1 MKTVIFYLVLLVLGT
16 SHAQEFTELK
26 EANVGFAPMASS
38 VERNGNSFSFNVKEA
53 VVGEFEKDPLAF
65 MENYFSIEDFISELK
80 PEQYD
85 RYEVSFV
92 SQKGQLI
99 ADFDKNG
106 KLVQTNSR
114 FKNTLLP
121 HNLRNDLYRDHKGWA
136 MTKNIRITR
145 GKNGDVSKDYYKI
158 NLENGKDRKKI
169 VLQAPVSVT
178 DIASN

>member
-1 MKTVIFYLVLLVLGT
+1 MKTLIFYLVLLTLGT
-16 SHAQEFTELK
+16 IQAQEFTELK
-26 EANVGFAPMASS
+26 EAKVGFAPMTSI

-53 VVGEFEKDPLAF
+53 VAGEFEKDPLAF
-65 MENYFSIEDFISELK
+65 MENYFSIVDFISELK
-80 PEQYD
+80 HEQYD

-92 SQKGQLI
+92 SQKGHLI

-121 HNLRNDLYRDHKGWA
+121 HSLRNDLYRDHKGWA

-145 GKNGDVSKDYYKI
+145 GKNGEVSMDYYKI
-158 NLENGKDRKKI
+158 NLEKGKDRKKI
-169 VLQAPVSVT
+169 ILEAPVSVT